1 MHRSKLRLRLLLK
14 QLRDKR
20 EFSRTCS
27 VQVKEDNTKSIY
39 DPESDGEKVMERLL
53 HQATRYDVFCRGHLL
68 HVIQM
73 ADLYPDS
80 KSFVD
85 KKMIYPPAMTYEP
98 SDWVPYPAILK
109 NIADVHLRN
118 WASELNSIWKNLT
131 RKLTAEVVKNPDFFS
146 SVIVP
151 NGFVVPG
158 GRFRELYYW
167 DTYWIINGLL
177 ICDMMDSARGMVENL
192 LHLVAT
198 IGHVPNGGRIYYE
211 QRTQP
216 PLLTQMVD
224 SYYKYSFDF
233 EFIAS
238 NINLLDK
245 EMEFWLKTRTV
256 NIMKHG
262 IQYTLFRYYASDP
275 GPRPESYR
283 EDLHSAIMTE
293 DPIKKQ
299 ERYTSIKTAAESGW
313 DFSTRWFILNGEN
326 KGNLSNMQTHRIVPV
341 DLNAFMH
348 KNFTLLHS
356 WYNKLRNKGMAR
368 KYKILAKELLTA
380 IENVLWDEEDGIW
393 LDYDLENDINRDYF
407 YMSNFTPLW
416 TKSYTFHPDQI
427 TKNIINYMV
436 KYNLDRY
443 TGGFPSST
451 EYSGEQWDF
460 PNAWPPLQ
468 AFLIQ
473 GLDRIGT
480 YEATEVAFYFADRY
494 IHSNY
499 KGFKELGVM
508 FEKYDSLLVGRTG
521 DGGEYDAQEGF
532 GWTNG
537 VVFEFLQ
544 KWGDRLRAYDTKF
557 APRVIPK
564 ESLHLKNKPK

>member
-1 MHRSKLRLRLLLK
+1 MHRCKSHLMPTFKKLLGNKEL
-14 QLRDKR
+14 
-20 EFSRTCS
+20 SMTCI
-27 VQVKEDNTKSIY
+27 QNVKGENT
-39 DPESDGEKVMERLL
+39 PESWNSPRGDHRGQVLKKLMY
-53 HQATRYDVFCRGHLL
+53 QATRYDVFCRGHLL
-68 HVIQM
+68 DVVQM
-73 ADLYPDS
+73 AALYQDS
-80 KSFVD
+80 KTFVD
-85 KKMIYPPAMTYEP
+85 KKMKYPAAMILENFERFYDESEGIPERELIRGFVDSNFEVANELENYEP
-98 SDWVPYPAILK
+98 PDWVPYPSILK
-109 NIADVHLRN
+109 DIADVHLRN

-131 RKLTAEVVKNPDFFS
+131 RKHTSEVVKSPELFS
-146 SVIVP
+146 SIVVP

-158 GRFRELYYW
+158 GRFSELYYW

-177 ICDMMDSARGMVENL
+177 ICDMIRTARGMVENL

-211 QRTQP
+211 ERTQP
-216 PLLTQMVD
+216 PLLTQMVE

-233 EFIAS
+233 DFIAS

-245 EMEFWLKTRTV
+245 EMDFWTRTRTV
-256 NIMKHG
+256 RIMKHG
-262 IQYTLFRYYASDP
+262 VHYVLYRYYAADP

-283 EDLHSAIMTE
+283 EDVHSAIMAQ
-293 DPIKKQ
+293 DAKKKQ

-326 KGNLSNMQTHRIVPV
+326 KGNLSNMQTHQIVPV

-348 KNFTLLHS
+348 KNFSLLHI
-356 WYNKLRNKGMAR
+356 WYEKLRNKGMAR
-368 KYKILAKELLTA
+368 KYKIMATELLTA

-393 LDYDLENDINRDYF
+393 QDYDLKNDISRDYF
-407 YMSNFTPLW
+407 YMSNFAPLW
-416 TKSYTFHPDQI
+416 TKSYTFHPQKI
-427 TKNIINYMV
+427 TNNIINYMV

-480 YEATEVAFYFADRY
+480 YEASEVAFYFADKY

-508 FEKYDSLLVGRTG
+508 FEKS
-521 DGGEYDAQEGF
+521 
-532 GWTNG
+532 
-537 VVFEFLQ
+537 
-544 KWGDRLRAYDTKF
+544 
-557 APRVIPK
+557 
-564 ESLHLKNKPK
+564 HLE